1 MSHDPFSLRN
11 KTILITGAS
20 SGIGRQT
27 SIDCSHMGANLI
39 LLGRR
44 KQELEK
50 TLKLLDKGN
59 HSFYVCDITDFG
71 SLEPIIN
78 QAVDCSGKIAGFVHS
93 AGIEST
99 IPLGNIKPEY
109 YNKFFSTNVVSAFE
123 ITKTVAKKKYLDPE
137 GASIVFIASI
147 MGLLGQPGK
156 TAYCSSKG
164 ALISGCKALAL
175 ELAPK
180 GIRVNCILPA
190 IVNTEMTRGIFN
202 TLTEESVNSIIKM
215 HPLGLGNPEDVSNA
229 CLFLLS
235 GASRWVTGSN
245 LIIDGGYSAQ

>member
-1 MSHDPFSLRN
+1 MSYDPFSLKN

-50 TLKLLDKGN
+50 TFSLLDKGN
-59 HSFYVCDITDFG
+59 HSFYICDITEF
-71 SLEPIIN
+71 STLEPIIN
-78 QAVDCSGKIAGFVHS
+78 QAVECSGKIGGFVHC

-99 IPLGNIKPEY
+99 MPLSNIKPDY

-123 ITKTVAKKKYLDPE
+123 ITKIVARKKYLAPE
-137 GASIVFIASI
+137 GASIVFISSV

-190 IVNTEMTRGIFN
+190 IVNTEMTRGIFS
-202 TLTEESVNSIIKM
+202 TLTGESVKSIINM

-235 GASRWVTGSN
+235 GASRWITGSD
-245 LIIDGGYSAQ
+245 LIVDGGYSAQ